1 MGILNFIISY
11 NNVCSRIAKG
21 RQCCPLHTDICYI
34 LPHSFMH
41 QYWLFCLLLV
51 ARRLTNRHIITT
63 IHLQVVAHVVV
74 NIISSNYY
82 YLSHNKL

>member
-1 MGILNFIISY
+1 MIVESKEAGIS
-11 NNVCSRIAKG
+11 
-21 RQCCPLHTDICYI
+21 CPLHTDIY
-34 LPHSFMH
+34 LPHSFIH
-41 QYWLFCLLLV
+41 QYWLFCSLPV
-51 ARRLTNRHIITT
+51 ARRYLTNRHIITT